1 MIVVARLDRDRWQMD
16 RVEEKIRFLTT
27 DPATRQMKAVKNEA
41 IVVMDGQAMNPSVR
55 TLFGAEEVAR
65 QLQDKGLR

>member
-1 MIVVARLDRDRWQMD
+1 MD